1 MRPEV
6 AISEVAAE
14 AFEIPTNQPEGDGTL
29 TWSSTVMV
37 VVRARAGDAEGLVLA
52 RRVVGDDVE
61 LYVDANGAYRAKQ
74 AIRLG
79 QRMSE
84 ARR

>member
-1 MRPEV
+1 
-6 AISEVAAE
+6 
-14 AFEIPTNQPEGDGTL
+14 
-29 TWSSTVMV
+29 V
-37 VVRARAGDAEGLVLA
+37 VVRDRAGDAEGLVLA